1 MVMAAQEHDAGQLQA
16 PLSPAGVETAPD
28 RWISFN
34 PAPAGAELIG
44 LHEARGN
51 TLVAGE
57 IGRQKLR
64 PALLQGKAIE
74 LDFEG
79 LDLCTQSWLHAL
91 LFEPVRLAWALR
103 VPIHIVH
110 AVPAVREGLRFLEAY
125 ALGG

>member
-1 MVMAAQEHDAGQLQA
+1 MVKAARKHDAAQLRA
-16 PLSPAGVETAPD
+16 PLSPAGVKTTPD
-28 RWISFN
+28 RWLSID
-34 PAPAGAELIG
+34 PAPAGAECIG
-44 LHEARGN
+44 LYEARGN

-57 IGRQKLR
+57 IGRRKIR
-64 PALLQGKAIE
+64 PALLQGKPIE

-110 AVPAVREGLRFLEAY
+110 ADPAVREGLRFLEAY